1 MQRRMWL
8 TLVRSMTGF
17 GRGVT
22 TTEQFRL
29 TVEIRS
35 VNHRFF
41 EVSTKFPKEWMEAEI
56 HTKKLLSTLL
66 SRGKLD
72 VSIHVKQ
79 DERQAPEIKVNL
91 PVLLAYKEARNEVN
105 KVLPLTEEWSM
116 QEILTLTDALI
127 VETHETPNEVILQA
141 VINAVT
147 EAAQSLIQMRER
159 EGQELYEVVLNY
171 KGQLVQQIEQIRQ
184 VSPQVVEKYRAKLL
198 QRLQDIASIEEVES
212 RVLTEVAVFAERVD
226 IAEELDRLSSH
237 FNQIDETLKTDEPIG
252 RKLDF
257 ILQEI
262 HREIN
267 TIGAKNQSSIAA
279 IAVVQAKSILEKMRE
294 QVQNIE

>member
-1 MQRRMWL
+1 
-8 TLVRSMTGF
+8 MTGF

-22 TTEQFRL
+22 ATEQFRL
-29 TVEIRS
+29 MVEIRS
-35 VNHRFF
+35 VNHRFL

-72 VSIHVKQ
+72 VAVHVKQ
-79 DERQAPEIKVNL
+79 AEQQTPLIKVNL

-105 KVLPLTEEWSM
+105 KVLPLKEEWSM
-116 QEILTLTDALI
+116 QEVLTLTDALI
-127 VETHETPNEVILQA
+127 VESAEIPNEVILNA
-141 VINAVT
+141 VNEAVT
-147 EAAQSLIQMRER
+147 EAAQSLITMRER
-159 EGQELYEVVLNY
+159 EGQQLLEIITGYKNELVH
-171 KGQLVQQIEQIRQ
+171 QIEQIRFI
-184 VSPQVVEKYRAKLL
+184 SPQAVAKYREKLL
-198 QRLQDIASIEEVES
+198 QRLQDISSQNEVES

-226 IAEELDRLSSH
+226 IAEELDRLESH
-237 FNQIDETLKTDEPIG
+237 FVQLDETLKEEKPIG

-267 TIGAKNQSSIAA
+267 TIGSKNQSSVAV
-279 IAVVQAKSILEKMRE
+279 IAVVEAKSVLEKMRE

>member
-1 MQRRMWL
+1 
-8 TLVRSMTGF
+8 MTGF

-22 TTEQFRL
+22 ATEQFRL
-29 TVEIRS
+29 MVEIRS
-35 VNHRFF
+35 VNHRFL

-72 VSIHVKQ
+72 VAVHVKQ
-79 DERQAPEIKVNL
+79 AEQQTPLIKVNL

-105 KVLPLTEEWSM
+105 KVLPLKEEWSM
-116 QEILTLTDALI
+116 QEVLTLTDALI
-127 VETHETPNEVILQA
+127 VESAEIPNEVILNA
-141 VINAVT
+141 VNEAVT
-147 EAAQSLIQMRER
+147 EAAQSLIMMRER
-159 EGQELYEVVLNY
+159 EGQQLLEIITGYKNELVH
-171 KGQLVQQIEQIRQ
+171 QIEQIRLI
-184 VSPQVVEKYRAKLL
+184 SPQAVAKYREKLL
-198 QRLQDIASIEEVES
+198 QRLQDISSQNEVES

-226 IAEELDRLSSH
+226 IAEELDRLESH
-237 FNQIDETLKTDEPIG
+237 FVQLDETLKEEKPIG

-267 TIGAKNQSSIAA
+267 TIGSKNQSSVAV
-279 IAVVQAKSILEKMRE
+279 IAVVEAKSVLEKMRE

>member
-22 TTEQFRL
+22 MTEQFQL

-41 EVSTKFPKEWMEAEI
+41 EVSTKFPKDWMEAEI

-72 VSIHVKQ
+72 VSVHVKK
-79 DERQAPEIKVNL
+79 DEQQPPKIKVNL
-91 PVLLAYKEARNEVN
+91 PVLRAYKEARDEVS

-116 QEILTLTDALI
+116 QEILTLDDVLI
-127 VETHETPNEVILQA
+127 VEAHETPNEVILEA
-141 VINAVT
+141 VIHAVT
-147 EAAQSLIQMRER
+147 EAAQALIQMRER
-159 EGQELYEVVLNY
+159 EGQKLYEVILSY
-171 KGQLVQQIEQIRQ
+171 KEQLVQQIEVIREL
-184 VSPQVVEKYRAKLL
+184 SSQVVEKYRTKLL
-198 QRLQDIASIEEVES
+198 QRLQDIASIEEIES

-237 FNQIDETLKTDEPIG
+237 FQQIDETLKTDDPIG

-267 TIGAKNQSSIAA
+267 TIGSKNQSSQAA
-279 IAVVQAKSILEKMRE
+279 VAVVQAKSVLEKMRE